1 MTIMSTR
8 QSSEITGVVL
18 AGGMSRRLGRNKA
31 LEQVAGRP
39 LIARVLDSLAEV
51 ADQAVVVF
59 GDTDRSDELGLPSWA
74 RGVVDVFPGKGA
86 LGGIYSGLNASQ
98 TDWCIVVACD
108 MPFLNLRLLDLL
120 LDHRDGYD
128 AVVPYLD
135 DRPEP
140 THAAYSRSCLPHIK
154 NRLDLDQLKIASFF
168 GDVRVNR
175 FPQSEIEAIDPNRLS
190 FFNVNTQAD
199 LDRARSLAA
208 SERIVR

>member
-1 MTIMSTR
+1 MGTR
-8 QSSEITGVVL
+8 RSSEITGVVL

-39 LIARVLDSLAEV
+39 LISRVLDSLAEV

-59 GDTDRSDELGLPSWA
+59 GDTDRSDEFGLPSWA
-74 RGVVDVFPGKGA
+74 HGVLDVYPGKGA
-86 LGGIYSGLNASQ
+86 LGGIYSGLNASR

-120 LDHRDGYD
+120 LDNRDGYD
-128 AVVPYLD
+128 AVIPYLD

-140 THAAYSRSCLPHIK
+140 THAAYSRTCLPHIE

-168 GDVRVNR
+168 GDVRINR
-175 FPQSEIEAIDPNRLS
+175 FPQSEVEAIDPDRLS

-199 LDRARSLAA
+199 LDRARTLAA
-208 SERIVR
+208 SERVVR